1 MSKPLETRP
10 RPRSEWVQKHVMT
23 YEEFLEWADED
34 TLAEWVD
41 GVVVMASPASLRHQ
55 EIMDFLKEIFSTYG
69 RVHHLGKVVSP
80 PFQMKLGRSGR
91 EPDVLFIAK
100 EHLERLKR
108 TYLDGPADLVVEII
122 SPESEERDR
131 SSKFYEYQDAGV
143 SEYWLI
149 DPELKQASFYQLDAA
164 GRYQQVAPN
173 EADIYHSR
181 ALPGFWLRVAWL
193 WEDPLPSPVQALLEI
208 DYKAYSRHLQEHL
221 RRAEQQRSESSSE

>member
-1 MSKPLETRP
+1 MSRPLETRP
-10 RPRSEWVQKHVMT
+10 LPRSEWVQKRAMS

-41 GVVVMASPASLRHQ
+41 GVVIMTSPASVRHQ
-55 EIMDFLKEIFSTYG
+55 EIANFLISVFSTFTEL
-69 RVHHLGKVVSP
+69 HSLGKILDG
-80 PFQMKLGRSGR
+80 PFQMKLPRSGR

-100 EHLERLKR
+100 EHLARLKR

-143 SEYWLI
+143 PEYWLI
-149 DPELKQASFYQLDAA
+149 DPMLEQANFYQLDDS
-164 GRYQQVAPN
+164 GRYQEVAP
-173 EADIYHSR
+173 DDLGVVRSR

-193 WEDPLPSPVQALLEI
+193 WKDPLPNPIEALLEI
-208 DYKAYSRHLQEHL
+208 DYDAYLQHFQEL
-221 RRAEQQRSESSSE
+221 VRRAAQQRGDAESS